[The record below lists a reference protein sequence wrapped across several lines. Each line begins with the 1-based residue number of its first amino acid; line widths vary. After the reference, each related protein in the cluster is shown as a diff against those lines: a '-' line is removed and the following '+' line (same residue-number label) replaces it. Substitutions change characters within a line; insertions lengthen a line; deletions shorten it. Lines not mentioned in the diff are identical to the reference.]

1 MFDYFDITTI
11 VSGLTVVGIPMLLGW
26 FFRDWL
32 WGLVKKDKPNT
43 EPTFTPDQVKIITD
57 QARAS
62 AVEEIKKASKASGLE
77 SNKPKTIDPAQKE
90 ILFDELNKL
99 EQGLTEFKKLL
110 QDM

>member
-11 VSGLTVVGIPMLLGW
+11 VSGLTVAAIAGTFTLI
-26 FFRDWL
+26 FFREWL

-43 EPTFTPDQVKIITD
+43 EPNPDTDKEFSAKQVNLLLTE
-57 QARAS
+57 QAR
-62 AVEEIKKASKASGLE
+62 EASGFE
-77 SNKPKTIDPAQKE
+77 SNKPKTINPAQKK

-99 EQGLTEFKKLL
+99 EQGLTDFKKLL